1 MYERTRW
8 LYGLDSQLA
17 EVAHGGG
24 AGVLKLHMEGRV
36 GIEVA
41 HRGGLEYWSL
51 PLASPNTQTY
61 PMPNAVCSA
70 IDVLCRRKW
79 ECKQVLSG
87 MGHCWAL
94 QCASIAGSLEPC
106 PGCLWGK
113 YPSLSVCAML
123 YSSCSPISNMKH
135 NITTM
140 QMQCKLNTK
149 CPGTLC
155 NAQTCCTYHLCNFK
169 LHCAREYTCTMCN
182 GVCTMC
188 KGDCKESSMMPFST
202 ITIQKSHNLLDNIS
216 LRSTNLAQPGLEI

>member
-1 MYERTRW
+1 MFLWICAGYLLQLKMFQEKIYNQKFRVWLFLLLANQYNVRTD
-8 LYGLDSQLA
+8 YGLDSQLA
-17 EVAHGGG
+17 GVAHGGG

-51 PLASPNTQTY
+51 PLASPNTQTC

-123 YSSCSPISNMKH
+123 YSSCS
-135 NITTM
+135 
-140 QMQCKLNTK
+140 
-149 CPGTLC
+149 
-155 NAQTCCTYHLCNFK
+155 
-169 LHCAREYTCTMCN
+169 
-182 GVCTMC
+182 
-188 KGDCKESSMMPFST
+188 
-202 ITIQKSHNLLDNIS
+202 LL
-216 LRSTNLAQPGLEI
+216 TNLQYEAQYNYNANAMQTKHKVSRYTV